1 MFSFRFLRNLWK
13 QLWLHVCVSLS
24 ALWGW
29 FFSWHLTS
37 QWSQLQRNSAEWQ
50 SGISFW
56 QRWTHLWYKPCGKIH
71 LCIIYSSKPSKLV
84 VKLSLMNQSV
94 TSKQRTLKYLTI
106 QSEKG
111 SGISVFY
118 SSADVSQE
126 SDNTFP
132 LQPNAKKDTKTITT
146 LGLYTFLSCMIFNV
160 AFIKTNL
167 KHFCIIV
174 YLYGTPILPYKG
186 KRP

>member
-1 MFSFRFLRNLWK
+1 M
-13 QLWLHVCVSLS
+13 
-24 ALWGW
+24 
-29 FFSWHLTS
+29 
-37 QWSQLQRNSAEWQ
+37 
-50 SGISFW
+50 
-56 QRWTHLWYKPCGKIH
+56 
-71 LCIIYSSKPSKLV
+71 

-94 TSKQRTLKYLTI
+94 TSKQRTLKDLTI

-146 LGLYTFLSCMIFNV
+146 LG
-160 AFIKTNL
+160 
-167 KHFCIIV
+167 
-174 YLYGTPILPYKG
+174 
-186 KRP
+186 